1 MNLQEIGPI
10 AMSSAAQSIPQEP
23 EYAWEVATLYPA
35 QGDWSE
41 EEYLHLTDS
50 TKRRIELSD
59 GRLEFLAMP
68 TEIHEALSRYLF
80 LALYEFAKRR
90 QLGEVYGSGIRVR
103 VRDKKVRLP
112 DVVFLHKDHFGARH
126 NRVWDSADLAVEVV
140 SDDFKD
146 RDRDYQA
153 KLLDY
158 SEAGIAEY
166 WIVDPNREAV
176 IIHRLEQH
184 QYVLHGEFTV
194 GQQATSALLEGFSVD
209 VTALFDSI
217 KDIPE

>member
-10 AMSSAAQSIPQEP
+10 AMSSAAQITPQEP

-35 QGDWSE
+35 QGYWSE

-50 TKRRIELSD
+50 TKRRIELSG
-59 GRLEFLAMP
+59 GRLEFLPMP
-68 TEIHEALSRYLF
+68 TEIHDALSRYLF
-80 LALYEFAKRR
+80 LALYEFVKRR

-112 DVVFLHKDHFGARH
+112 DVVFFHKDHFDARH
-126 NRVWDSADLAVEVV
+126 NRVWESADLAVEVV
-140 SDDFKD
+140 RDDSKD

-166 WIVDPNREAV
+166 WTVDPNRQAG
-176 IIHRLEQH
+176 IIYRLDQRR
-184 QYVLHGEFTV
+184 YVQHGEFPV
-194 GQQATSALLEGFSVD
+194 GQQATSHLLEGFSVD